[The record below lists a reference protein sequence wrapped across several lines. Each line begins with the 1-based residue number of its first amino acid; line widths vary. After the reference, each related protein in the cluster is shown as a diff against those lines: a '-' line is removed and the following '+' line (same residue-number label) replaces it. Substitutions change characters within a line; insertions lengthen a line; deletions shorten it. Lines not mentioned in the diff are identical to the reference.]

1 MVFQKETS
9 PEIISCSDLPQHPL
23 YLIGIRTQAI
33 VDAVASVKQQE
44 DKCQMSPTPEDAPH
58 PQ

>member
-9 PEIISCSDLPQHPL
+9 PEIISCSDLHQHAL
-23 YLIGIRTQAI
+23 YVIGIRTRAI

-44 DKCQMSPTPEDAPH
+44 DKC
-58 PQ
+58 